1 MNTKNFIDGLY
12 VTKAV
17 CFDNNLDKIILTCE
31 RKDNNKDNKYY
42 ILCETTEDANG
53 LIDLSWHSIKTLA
66 CNDIIKIISK
76 ICIHAISKEN
86 INEELLSTNSDYLGL
101 ADMNCSKYFQIYD
114 VFTEKEYRNKGLT
127 KKFMQYVLDDIL
139 NQENNDIC
147 IYTQADISC
156 EEHPYSAANDEEK
169 KNKILDGTIKFY
181 EKCGFIEVGKM
192 SDFENRSG
200 IYLYF
205 ISDCVSKDIIKFYRD
220 LYSNKNKAYNE
231 LHDKYINLVIKEGE

>member
-1 MNTKNFIDGLY
+1 MNTKNFRGGLY
-12 VTKAV
+12 VTKAAY
-17 CFDNNLDKIILTCE
+17 FDNYLDKFILTCE
-31 RKDNNKDNKYY
+31 RKGNNKDKYY
-42 ILCETTEDANG
+42 ILCETTEEVNG
-53 LIDLSWHSIKTLA
+53 LIDLSWRSIKTLA

-76 ICIHAISKEN
+76 ICIHVISKEN

-127 KKFMQYVLDDIL
+127 KKFMQYVLNDIL
-139 NQENNDIC
+139 KQENNDIC

-156 EEHPYSAANDEEK
+156 EEHPYSVANDEEE

-181 EKCGFIEVGKM
+181 EKCGFIEVGKV

-205 ISDCVSKDIIKFYRD
+205 IPDCVSKDIIKFYRD

-231 LHDKYINLVIKEGE
+231 LHDKYINLIKEGE